1 MSKITKITD
10 GRDKVIDQLIDDKN
24 KLYTQLKRAEKKN
37 DVHLSQIEHWKLR
50 YNLMRK
56 RLEERINEENNNKSE
71 ARRSASS

>member
-1 MSKITKITD
+1 MSKIIKITD

-24 KLYTQLKRAEKKN
+24 KLYTQLKRAEKQN

-56 RLEERINEENNNKSE
+56 RLEERVSHEESGN
-71 ARRSASS
+71 RSKTGRC